1 MVFCHF
7 GNNYI
12 SITRFT
18 PDNLKYLIHEN
29 TPPNI
34 LKNMNSYIKAWLRPR
49 KETS

>member
-1 MVFCHF
+1 MAFGHF

-12 SITRFT
+12 RITRFT
-18 PDNLKYLIHEN
+18 LDNLKYLIHEN

-34 LKNMNSYIKAWLRPR
+34 LKNMNSYIKAWLRPH